1 MKEVVQTTKYFANEY
16 QRKRRYKEA
25 EHALRQ
31 ALTEDK
37 QARIMVEDLV
47 AQERDSEEEER

>member
-16 QRKRRYKEA
+16 QRKRWYEEA

-31 ALTEDK
+31 ALTVDK
-37 QARIMVEDLV
+37 QARIMVEDL
-47 AQERDSEEEER
+47 AGQERDSEEEER